1 MQKNIFNGWL
11 LVNKPAGITSAEVV
25 RLLKKKMNPTKIG
38 HAGTLD
44 PDATGLIP
52 LALGEA
58 TKAIPYLLKSRKKYE
73 ATFLYGLKTVTD
85 DATGKTLKASSY
97 VPKKNDIL
105 EALKYYSEVIF
116 QIPPKVSA
124 VKVKGKRAYER
135 FKANEN
141 FQLTARYIDV
151 YKLSLQSYIEGGE
164 TLVHFECGKG
174 GYVRSIARDIG
185 DYLGCFGYVQNLNR
199 IEYGPFRAQEAN
211 DLSNLLGL
219 STENLKSNIK
229 AIEIGIP
236 ELKIFECHL
245 DDLKHLENGR
255 PIKCPI
261 TFNFGEG
268 EELIAKYKGRLVG
281 VLFREGVFLKV
292 KRKFNTEN

>member
-11 LVNKPAGITSAEVV
+11 LVNKPAGITSADVV
-25 RLLKKKMNPTKIG
+25 RLLKKRMNPTKIG

-58 TKAIPYLLKSRKKYE
+58 TKAIPYLLKSTKKYE
-73 ATFLYGLKTVTD
+73 ATFLFGLKTDTD
-85 DATGKTLKASSY
+85 DASGKILKASSY
-97 VPKKNDIL
+97 VPRKNEIL
-105 EALKYYSEVIF
+105 DALNYYSEVIF

-135 FKANEN
+135 FKAKEN
-141 FQLTARYIDV
+141 FQIKARYI
-151 YKLSLQSYIEGGE
+151 KISELSLQSYNQKGE

-185 DYLGCFGYVQNLNR
+185 DFLGCFGYVRNLNR
-199 IEYGPFRAQEAN
+199 IVYGPFKVTEAN
-211 DLSNLLGL
+211 DLSNLLDL
-219 STENLKSNIK
+219 SIENLSSNIK

-236 ELKIFECHL
+236 DLKIFECHL
-245 DDLKHLENGR
+245 DDFKHLENGR
-255 PIKCPI
+255 PIKCPGSL
-261 TFNFGEG
+261 NFGED
-268 EELIAKYKGRLVG
+268 EEIIAKYEGRVAG
-281 VLFREGVFLKV
+281 ILFREGPFLKV
-292 KRKFNTEN
+292 RRKFNT

>member
-73 ATFLYGLKTVTD
+73 ATFLYGMKTATD

-124 VKVKGKRAYER
+124 VKVRGKRAYER

-141 FQLTARYIDV
+141 FQLTARYIDI

-199 IEYGPFRAQEAN
+199 IEYGPFRAQDADE
-211 DLSNLLGL
+211 LSNLLNL

-236 ELKIFECHL
+236 GLKIFECHL